1 MPGGRPGAPGRSRE
15 PGDAPAHDP
24 ESVTGYTATS
34 TKAYLRSL
42 GSGVVGARPI
52 GTKAA
57 QAASAAV
64 AGADSAL
71 LFGLSADAELTG
83 QIQGIADEVGGGAFD
98 IGSDGTVAQLLEEV
112 VAEAAAAP
120 QVALGVGPS
129 ITGHDTVVSA
139 SAIVADGPAVYDFD
153 LDGNGTYE
161 SLNASPV
168 QALQLAA
175 GTHAF
180 GVRVTDARGRVGQAA
195 ASTTTLDG
203 ATFLGGA
210 GTIPGV
216 SITPRKG
223 VAGEALRI
231 VVAGSNAT
239 HAAGLVEKSG
249 TSVLAGTASVSAG
262 RPLSLRLPGALIP
275 GPM

>member
-1 MPGGRPGAPGRSRE
+1 M
-15 PGDAPAHDP
+15 
-24 ESVTGYTATS
+24 
-34 TKAYLRSL
+34 
-42 GSGVVGARPI
+42 
-52 GTKAA
+52 
-57 QAASAAV
+57 
-64 AGADSAL
+64 
-71 LFGLSADAELTG
+71 
-83 QIQGIADEVGGGAFD
+83 
-98 IGSDGTVAQLLEEV
+98 
-112 VAEAAAAP
+112 
-120 QVALGVGPS
+120 ALGVGPS

-239 HAAGLVEKSG
+239 HAAVLGQVR
-249 TSVLAGTASVSAG
+249 TSSV
-262 RPLSLRLPGALIP
+262 RPHRERAQQVDR
-275 GPM
+275 